1 MTGNIIE
8 GVLCIVFVLIVMCVH
23 LGVLIHRRK
32 RIEQQKNAIKS
43 SMHQENDYYR
53 SLVYINRDFM
63 HIKHDLNRQKRFENQ
78 MKSREQISSYSGHKV
93 VDVILTQKVSD
104 ALSAGQTL
112 LVNAD
117 DMSGL
122 QLPRWEVVSLL
133 ANLLDNAREAC
144 ERCEGIGESD
154 TYGTEIIMKREDT
167 ALHIN
172 VRNDKPENEHLNV
185 HDMKTNKSDKEN
197 HGYGVEI
204 IKGIVDRH
212 AGYMSMIDSGKW
224 FSTDIIIPGIFK

>member
-1 MTGNIIE
+1 
-8 GVLCIVFVLIVMCVH
+8 
-23 LGVLIHRRK
+23 
-32 RIEQQKNAIKS
+32 
-43 SMHQENDYYR
+43 MHQENDYYR

-154 TYGTEIIMKREDT
+154 TYGTEIIMKQEAKRFN
-167 ALHIN
+167 IS
-172 VRNDKPENEHLNV
+172 VRSPA
-185 HDMKTNKSDKEN
+185 MT
-197 HGYGVEI
+197 
-204 IKGIVDRH
+204 
-212 AGYMSMIDSGKW
+212 SMIL
-224 FSTDIIIPGIFK
+224 